1 MLSLSRVQVGNIT
14 QTEPFVAAKVA
25 AAPLEYLE
33 YLANATCTYTDLA
46 ALYSQCE
53 QMRLSLGENA
63 LKGTRFEDLS
73 DVPDPIADE
82 NFRGGADTVGG
93 GVTLE
98 GGGGVSTLA
107 DSPPELLTPEQ
118 LRAMVQRRVAD
129 AAKDAGLQRRLELNW
144 NFTLQQPQKSEVLKD
159 LLDFGE
165 LSETLGSKAAN
176 SLPEP
181 NNTAAA
187 VCVCV

>member
-1 MLSLSRVQVGNIT
+1 MGNIT

-33 YLANATCTYTDLA
+33 YLANATCTYTDVA

-63 LKGTRFEDLS
+63 LKGTRFEDLC

-82 NFRGGADTVGG
+82 NFRGGADTAGG

-98 GGGGVSTLA
+98 GGGGESIG
-107 DSPPELLTPEQ
+107 PEPLTPEQ

-129 AAKDAGLQRRLELNW
+129 AAKDAGLQWRLELNW
-144 NFTLQQPQKSEVLKD
+144 NFTLQRPQKSEVLKD

-165 LSETLGSKAAN
+165 LSETLGSNAAN
-176 SLPEP
+176 LLPEP

>member
-1 MLSLSRVQVGNIT
+1 
-14 QTEPFVAAKVA
+14 
-25 AAPLEYLE
+25 
-33 YLANATCTYTDLA
+33 
-46 ALYSQCE
+46 
-53 QMRLSLGENA
+53 
-63 LKGTRFEDLS
+63 
-73 DVPDPIADE
+73 
-82 NFRGGADTVGG
+82 
-93 GVTLE
+93 
-98 GGGGVSTLA
+98 
-107 DSPPELLTPEQ
+107 
-118 LRAMVQRRVAD
+118 MVQRRVAD

-165 LSETLGSKAAN
+165 LSDTLGSKAAN